1 MRVGAGFRHTRR
13 VTREIPPPELPAS
26 RPLSDLIAEEPPTA
40 GGEFLQV
47 DWTVCAPVRPGDE
60 ITAEARVVAA
70 REGRPISRI
79 AATLTNRDGEIVPQG
94 TALVHRPAARPRP
107 AVPDR
112 A

>member
-79 AATLTNRDGEIVPQG
+79 AATLTNQGRRDRAAG
-94 TALVHRPAARPRP
+94 HRARPPPGRP
-107 AVPDR
+107 TTPGR
-112 A
+112 T